1 MDKVMKHLGI
11 EVVALHGKEV
21 KPIVHCN
28 VQGRPMGGGRNNW
41 LTRFW
46 SYALKLNLAINDI
59 RRGKVEWDLD
69 NLPW

>member
-1 MDKVMKHLGI
+1 
-11 EVVALHGKEV
+11 
-21 KPIVHCN
+21 VHCN